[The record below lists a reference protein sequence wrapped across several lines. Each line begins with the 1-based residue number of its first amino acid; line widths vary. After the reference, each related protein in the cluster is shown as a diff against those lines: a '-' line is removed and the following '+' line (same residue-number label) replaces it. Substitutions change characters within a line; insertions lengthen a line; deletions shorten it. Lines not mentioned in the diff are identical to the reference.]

1 MNETDTATRR
11 FAVMGHPIA
20 HSKSPWIH
28 ARFAEQFGLQMD
40 YTAIDVMPGT
50 FIQAARTFQKL
61 GGKGLNITVPYKLE
75 AWELVDQRSARAEL
89 AGAVNT
95 IRFEE
100 DGSLYGDNSDG
111 QGLLNDLLGNLGIT
125 LARQRLLL
133 LGAGGAVRG
142 VLGPLLGQQPA
153 ECVIANRTIARA
165 EDLAQLFAGLGDIEP
180 CGFAELAGRR
190 FDVVINGTAASLAGE
205 VPPLPEELFRPGAL
219 AYDMMYADRPT
230 AFMQWA
236 RQHGAERVCD
246 GLGMLVEQAAES
258 FFIWWDKRPETGP
271 VIAVLREAA

>member
-1 MNETDTATRR
+1 MNETETVARR
-11 FAVMGHPIA
+11 FAVMGHPVA

-28 ARFAEQFGLQMD
+28 ARFAEQFGLHMD

-50 FIQAARTFQKL
+50 FTQAARTFQKM
-61 GGKGLNITVPYKLE
+61 GGRGLNITVPYKLE

-111 QGLLNDLLGNLGIT
+111 QGLLNDLLGNLGAAI
-125 LARQRLLL
+125 ARQRLLL

-153 ECVIANRTIARA
+153 ECVLANRTIARA

-190 FDVVINGTAASLAGE
+190 FDVVINGTAASLADE

-258 FFIWWDKRPETGP
+258 FFVWWDKRPDTGP
-271 VIAVLREAA
+271 VIAGLREAA